1 MARRLG
7 GSSANYGGCKVLLIL
22 GQVLQ
27 LSGPHGES
35 LIGSW
40 IASLGARG
48 CQVSA
53 FFLSFFF
60 LSGLEAS
67 CASL

>member
-1 MARRLG
+1 VARRLG
-7 GSSANYGGCKVLLIL
+7 RSGANYGGCKVLLIL

-35 LIGSW
+35 LIGSR

-48 CQVSA
+48 CQVSV
-53 FFLSFFF
+53 FFSFLLF